1 MNNVMINIET
11 PVENKDINK
20 LKINDKI
27 EITGTIYTGRDTALP
42 KLIKKIQTNQ
52 KIDINLNKSIIM
64 HTAVSNAGIAP
75 TTSNKI
81 EIESSIIPLSK
92 EGVKIHIGKGS
103 LNKKTING
111 LKKENSIFV
120 ITPPTAA
127 LLTNTIKEKK
137 PIMFKKEGI
146 EAIYE
151 LKVEKLPGIVAIK
164 DGKSIF

>member
-1 MNNVMINIET
+1 MINITT
-11 PVENKDINK
+11 PIKNQEIKK

-27 EITGTIYTGRDTALP
+27 KITGTIYTGRDAILP
-42 KLIKKIQTNQ
+42 KLVQKLQNQ
-52 KIDINLNKSIIM
+52 EKLKINLKGTAIM

-103 LNKKTING
+103 LNQKTIQE

-127 LLTNTIKEKK
+127 LLTNTIQEKK
-137 PIMFKKEGI
+137 SIMFQKEGI
-146 EAIYE
+146 EALHQ
-151 LKVEKLPGIVAIK
+151 LKVKELPGIVAVAN
-164 DGKSIF
+164 GKSIF